1 MDNIFLTL
9 INMSITASWTALA
22 VILLRLL
29 LKKAPKAI
37 ICVLWAL
44 VGVRLVLPIT
54 YESVLSLVPSADT
67 VPLDIVYAR
76 EPQIHTGISYL
87 NSAVNPIITESFAPS
102 TELTSINPIQVW
114 LFLAEQIWAIGIVAM
129 LVYTAYSY
137 IRLRI
142 RVREAVKD
150 GGVWIC
156 DRIDTP
162 FILGVIRPKIYVPSS
177 MSESD
182 LEYVIAHEKAHIRR
196 RDYIWKPLG
205 FALLTVYWFNPV
217 MWLAY
222 ILLCRD
228 IESACDEKVLREKGT
243 EIKKAYSDALI
254 NASVPRKLISACP
267 LAFGETSVKSRV
279 KSVLNYKKPAFW
291 IIIVAL
297 AACAV
302 TAVCFLTN
310 PKEDKKVTFNGAPLT
325 FDKEDVYVFY
335 PKELVYD
342 APMFSYVMTA
352 DAAPDYRLHG
362 NLTLEEKE
370 NDIITAVGKVSE
382 IKLEKDVFD
391 NCFEISG
398 KKTAAELRKNNRR
411 AWRLF
416 SDKTEKM
423 YILLEQ
429 KDGTYYMCVGWFDH
443 EGEDILWVY
452 RVNKERQSYIS
463 QISEVGGYNIYKY
476 HNSPDPT
483 EPSILLYDEPKTF
496 TFSWSGFSSY
506 FAVGKYELDGET
518 LTLKTDDGLN
528 TYVFDVVGDTYVFD
542 ASRSSSVPSYKYSAD
557 APSAECPV
565 PDGAVFEFDTYMDRF
580 SMIYD
585 TAMFDID
592 SDGEDETVIMS
603 MGPTSGLFTLT
614 FTVIKENSDH
624 FESVVYGGNWSDF
637 YFHED
642 ENGKVTFC
650 TVDAYTDEKTYHELS
665 FKDGTVFLTDSSGVQ
680 FENTKYVLNPTNE
693 GVEEFLNLIDW
704 QDEEEN
710 GKWYNVTPDAIKEE
724 IGIQIF
730 KNDRWYSSVALI
742 DGKTYQLGEYFGGTG
757 FMSGVPCDFDN
768 DGVKDI
774 LFTSSWGSGIHRT
787 EVNVFNMAT
796 KETTFLKDYWHKDV
810 MVALQDG
817 EYKLF
822 LMEPDLEV
830 HSFAET
836 YSSLTPI
843 GSVKC
848 NENGPYVAMEG
859 IIAEEVEK

>member
-9 INMSITASWTALA
+9 INMSITASWLTLA
-22 VILLRLL
+22 VVLLRLL

-44 VGVRLVLPIT
+44 VGIRLVMPFSL
-54 YESVLSLVPSADT
+54 ESALSLVPSTDT

-76 EPQIHTGISYL
+76 EPKIHTGISYL
-87 NSAVNPIITESFAPS
+87 NSAVNPVITGSFAPS
-102 TELTSINPIQVW
+102 NELTSINPIQVW
-114 LFLAEQIWAIGIVAM
+114 LFIAEQIWAIGIVVM

-137 IRLRI
+137 IRLRM
-142 RVREAVKD
+142 RVREAVRV
-150 GGVWIC
+150 GGVWLC

-182 LEYVIAHEKAHIRR
+182 LEYVIAHENAHIRR

-217 MWLAY
+217 MWAAY

-228 IESACDEKVLREKGT
+228 IESACDEKVLKEKGT

-254 NASVPRKLISACP
+254 NCSVSRKIISACP

-297 AACAV
+297 VACAV

-310 PKEDKKVTFNGAPLT
+310 PKEDEKVTFNGAPLT

-335 PKELVYD
+335 PKELVYVSPVYSFVQTAVM
-342 APMFSYVMTA
+342 APR
-352 DAAPDYRLHG
+352 YRLLYDKSFAELEQTSIDEFI
-362 NLTLEEKE
+362 LTERGHMQEISLTDNFEKAFLDYE
-370 NDIITAVGKVSE
+370 NDREFVKGIRE
-382 IKLEKDVFD
+382 
-391 NCFEISG
+391 
-398 KKTAAELRKNNRR
+398 NNRR
-411 AWRLF
+411 AFEACYRDEQKDINYWH
-416 SDKTEKM
+416 
-423 YILLEQ
+423 ILLEQ
-429 KDGTYYMCVGWFDH
+429 KDGSYYIGVGYYD
-443 EGEDILWVY
+443 GSARQMRWVY

-476 HNSPDPT
+476 HSSPDPMT
-483 EPSILLYDEPKTF
+483 PSLNLYDNPKTF

-528 TYVFDVVGDTYVFD
+528 TYIFDVVGDTYVFD
-542 ASRSSSVPSYKYSAD
+542 ASRSSMIPSYKYSAD

-565 PDGAVFEFDTYMDRF
+565 PDGAVFEFESYMDRF

-603 MGPTSGLFTLT
+603 MGPTSGRFTLT

-624 FESVVYGGNWSDF
+624 FESVIEGGNWSDF

-650 TVDAYTDEKTYHELS
+650 TVDNDTGEKTYHELS
-665 FKDGTVFLTDSSGVQ
+665 FKDG
-680 FENTKYVLNPTNE
+680 
-693 GVEEFLNLIDW
+693 
-704 QDEEEN
+704 
-710 GKWYNVTPDAIKEE
+710 NVYIE
-724 IGIQIF
+724 
-730 KNDRWYSSVALI
+730 
-742 DGKTYQLGEYFGGTG
+742 
-757 FMSGVPCDFDN
+757 
-768 DGVKDI
+768 
-774 LFTSSWGSGIHRT
+774 
-787 EVNVFNMAT
+787 
-796 KETTFLKDYWHKDV
+796 
-810 MVALQDG
+810 
-817 EYKLF
+817 
-822 LMEPDLEV
+822 
-830 HSFAET
+830 
-836 YSSLTPI
+836 
-843 GSVKC
+843 
-848 NENGPYVAMEG
+848 
-859 IIAEEVEK
+859 

>member
-44 VGVRLVLPIT
+44 VGIRLVLPIT

-142 RVREAVKD
+142 RVREAVKV
-150 GGVWIC
+150 GGVWLC

-297 AACAV
+297 VACAV

-310 PKEDKKVTFNGAPLT
+310 PKEDEKVTFNGAPLT

-342 APMFSYVMTA
+342 SPIFSSIGFLDSTLK
-352 DAAPDYRLHG
+352 YRLRG
-362 NLTLEEKE
+362 DMTFEEIR
-370 NDIITAVGKVSE
+370 NDIITELGQMAE
-382 IKLEKDVFD
+382 IKLSEDT
-391 NCFEISG
+391 FELIYYDEL
-398 KKTAAELRKNNRR
+398 KAELIDNNRR
-411 AWRLF
+411 AWKC
-416 SDKTEKM
+416 SSPKGDYIYT
-423 YILLEQ
+423 YILFEQ
-429 KDGTYYMCVGWFDH
+429 NDGTYYIFD
-443 EGEDILWVY
+443 GIRYIY
-452 RVNKERQSYIS
+452 RVNKERQTYIS

-476 HNSPDPT
+476 HGSPDPMT
-483 EPSILLYDEPKTF
+483 PSLNLYDNPKTF

-542 ASRSSSVPSYKYSAD
+542 ASRSSTIPSYKYSAD

-565 PDGAVFEFDTYMDRF
+565 PDGAVFAFDTYMERF

-665 FKDGTVFLTDSSGVQ
+665 FKDGNV
-680 FENTKYVLNPTNE
+680 YIE
-693 GVEEFLNLIDW
+693 G
-704 QDEEEN
+704 
-710 GKWYNVTPDAIKEE
+710 
-724 IGIQIF
+724 
-730 KNDRWYSSVALI
+730 
-742 DGKTYQLGEYFGGTG
+742 
-757 FMSGVPCDFDN
+757 
-768 DGVKDI
+768 
-774 LFTSSWGSGIHRT
+774 
-787 EVNVFNMAT
+787 
-796 KETTFLKDYWHKDV
+796 
-810 MVALQDG
+810 
-817 EYKLF
+817 
-822 LMEPDLEV
+822 LEW
-830 HSFAET
+830 
-836 YSSLTPI
+836 
-843 GSVKC
+843 
-848 NENGPYVAMEG
+848 
-859 IIAEEVEK
+859 